1 MKRLFFLLTFVPT
14 TALADEPP
22 PDVAGTWAQLQVQTS
37 VVSIPVA
44 GDITSTTVALLR
56 VAIAQD
62 NRKLTVR
69 TTPCAVD
76 VDSEIDMVKTVI
88 PQSTLAAIGTQ
99 QFRARLTQ
107 GKSGWVFYQPPVMQT
122 LGVQLD
128 DAWKDKMPSDP
139 KDKRLVDADNDGK
152 PGVTVRIEGAIDG
165 AIYVAQRSW
174 SRLEGLV
181 SGARIKGS
189 LQWQTDQSVLDA
201 TSALLSTPP
210 RARPSNVPSENY
222 FRAIR
227 VAPNA
232 SCEDILKIPRDAFAF

>member
-1 MKRLFFLLTFVPT
+1 MKRILLLLTLVPT
-14 TALADEPP
+14 IALADETP
-22 PDVAGTWAQLQVQTS
+22 PDISGTWAQLQVQTS
-37 VVSIPVA
+37 VVTIPIA

-56 VAIAQD
+56 VEIAQ
-62 NRKLTVR
+62 NNKKLTVR

-107 GKSGWVFYQPPVMQT
+107 SERGWMFYQPPVMQT
-122 LGVQLD
+122 LGVKLD
-128 DAWKDKMPSDP
+128 NAWKDAMPSDP
-139 KDKRLVDADNDGK
+139 KDKRLIDADNDGK
-152 PGVTVRIEGAIDG
+152 PGVTVKIEGAIDG

-227 VAPNA
+227 IAPDA
-232 SCEDILKIPRDAFAF
+232 SCEDILKIPRDAFTF